1 MSDQESWRE
10 TVLALWRDASWREE
24 RYAAIALTGERRYD
38 AWQTLDTIPMY
49 EELIVTGAWWDYVD
63 TIAAHRIGHLL
74 EAHPTAMHRLLR
86 QWSCDAHLW
95 KRRTAILAQLTFK
108 GRTDAR
114 LLYAC
119 IDPNLGM
126 PTSSS
131 ARRLAGRCG
140 STRARTR

>member
-1 MSDQESWRE
+1 
-10 TVLALWRDASWREE
+10 
-24 RYAAIALTGERRYD
+24 
-38 AWQTLDTIPMY
+38 
-49 EELIVTGAWWDYVD
+49 VD

-74 EAHPTAMHRLLR
+74 EAHPTPMRRLLT
-86 QWSCDAHLW
+86 QWSGDAHLW
-95 KRRTAILAQLTFK
+95 KRRAAILAQLTFK